1 MLFDNK
7 KVKDFLPHRDPFL
20 FVDTV
25 ESVEIENWKMGDD
38 PIDPKSSVGGMV
50 TAHFFVSPSMEILK
64 GHFPGKPILPG
75 VVQVEMMAQASS
87 FVLQALVPKTFKQAD
102 LELALTG
109 VTTAKF
115 RRPILP
121 GMKLVIRTRLTKFRA
136 PMIVSDC
143 QIFHDGQLMSEATVL
158 ASVRY

>member
-1 MLFDNK
+1 
-7 KVKDFLPHRDPFL
+7 
-20 FVDTV
+20 
-25 ESVEIENWKMGDD
+25 
-38 PIDPKSSVGGMV
+38 
-50 TAHFFVSPSMEILK
+50 
-64 GHFPGKPILPG
+64 
-75 VVQVEMMAQASS
+75 MMAQASS